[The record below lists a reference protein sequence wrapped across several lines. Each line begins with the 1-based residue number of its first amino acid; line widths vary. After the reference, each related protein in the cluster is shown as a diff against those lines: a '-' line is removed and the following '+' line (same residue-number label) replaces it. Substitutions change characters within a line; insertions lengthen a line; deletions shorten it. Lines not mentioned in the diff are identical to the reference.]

1 MPNSQQNIEQQNNN
15 LGTDQA
21 VLLARIEVKLDNALA
36 AGAVHDSRLGEH
48 DLRLRSIETAIAGMV
63 AAGTSWKAW
72 LPTIIAALG
81 VIAAFGV
88 TLKLS

>member
-15 LGTDQA
+15 QGVDQA

-36 AGAVHDSRLGEH
+36 AGQVHDSRLGDH
-48 DLRLRSIETAIAGMV
+48 DLRLRAIETAIAGML
-63 AAGTSWKAW
+63 ATGTSWKAW

-81 VIAAFGV
+81 VLAAFGV
-88 TLKLS
+88 TLNLK